1 MAVTRRTY
9 QCGTCRREFLA
20 GERGLLPEHCP
31 EHRAAAKEERRQ
43 ARREEVTRRA
53 SEVPGLRR
61 ELGDMRRSATL
72 LRRKAAQA
80 DEYRRQLDAAQ
91 TVIARLE
98 RKLADKTVRAAP
110 VLERTAQAN
119 SPAALDEQHQ
129 PGYRVRAVRL
139 RATLGEPGRVS
150 LQRAIRR
157 LAHAR
162 GAQGTAEALR
172 DVAALAECWA
182 DELDRPND
190 SGTAARRVRAERR
203 ERAEAEA
210 RAA

>member
-1 MAVTRRTY
+1 M
-9 QCGTCRREFLA
+9 F
-20 GERGLLPEHCP
+20 
-31 EHRAAAKEERRQ
+31 
-43 ARREEVTRRA
+43 
-53 SEVPGLRR
+53 
-61 ELGDMRRSATL
+61 
-72 LRRKAAQA
+72 RRKAEQV

-98 RKLADKTVRAAP
+98 RQLAGASVRAAP

-119 SPAALDEQHQ
+119 SPAVLEEVERQ
-129 PGYRVRAVRL
+129 PAYRVRASRL
-139 RATLGEPGRVS
+139 RASLGEPGRVS

-162 GAQGTAEALR
+162 GARGTADALR

-182 DELDRPND
+182 DELERPND
-190 SGTAARRVRAERR
+190 SDTAARAARR

-210 RAA
+210 EAA